1 MACRMTLR
9 NLSWVPPP
17 PLSKSL
23 LALVTVI
30 LCVFGSVINIQN
42 NYSKIERET
51 QAAKTADSQRDLKYY
66 GGENLNCLAED
77 GPVPIILMS
86 LGRSGSGST
95 WQMIT
100 ELTGKET
107 KSDEYTGSGISQSF
121 KFFEKIGP
129 TEGGKWMMDYL
140 CSRQRQEK
148 DGAGVVGFKWK
159 PYQSI
164 YLPASQNALELIARL
179 AVNGEDPPIRVVRSR
194 RNSLDVYLSGLKHA
208 SPIHTSAHCKVGDI
222 SCIKSNTK
230 AGLNITIPDVK
241 NIYNLLRREVDAED
255 SVDWMLKKLGVP
267 TVFVSYEKLYFP
279 KTQAEGLNEW
289 KRILT
294 FLGNIG
300 QSGNPDLT
308 WDDIANSMGHAPTSV
323 DKHDVKI
330 ANFKSVWKKLNDT
343 DLEYLIRH

>member
-1 MACRMTLR
+1 MTSR
-9 NLSWVPPP
+9 NLSCSPPP

-23 LALVTVI
+23 LALVAVV
-30 LCVFGSVINIQN
+30 CVFGSVMNIQN
-42 NYSKIERET
+42 NGYIIERET
-51 QAAKTADSQRDLKYY
+51 QAAKTADSQRGTKYY
-66 GGENLNCLAED
+66 GGENLNCLSED
-77 GPVPIILMS
+77 GPFPIILMS

-95 WQMIT
+95 WQMISK
-100 ELTGKET
+100 LTGKEM
-107 KSDEYTGSGISQSF
+107 KSDEYTGSSISDSL
-121 KFFEKIGP
+121 KFFENIGP

-159 PYQSI
+159 PHLSI

-179 AVNGEDPPIRVVRSR
+179 AVNDPPIRVVRSR

-208 SPIHTSAHCKVGDI
+208 SPIYTSAHCKAGDI
-222 SCIKSNTK
+222 SCIRHNTK

-241 NIYNLLRREVDAED
+241 NLYKFLRREVDAED

-279 KTQAEGLNEW
+279 KTPAEGLNEW
-289 KRILT
+289 KRIFT

-300 QSGNPDLT
+300 QSGNSDLT
-308 WDDIANSMGHAPTSV
+308 WDDIVNSMGHAPTSV
-323 DKHDVKI
+323 DKHYVKI
-330 ANFKSVWKKLNDT
+330 ANFESVW
-343 DLEYLIRH
+343 